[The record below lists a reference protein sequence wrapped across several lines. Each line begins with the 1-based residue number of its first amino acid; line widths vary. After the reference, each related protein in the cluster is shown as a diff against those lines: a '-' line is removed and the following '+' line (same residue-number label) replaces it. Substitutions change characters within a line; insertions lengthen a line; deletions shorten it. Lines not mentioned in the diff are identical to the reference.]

1 MGRRPQSARFMPGVL
16 VFPGGALEPQD
27 EVCSGF
33 PEAFATP
40 PRGIDRAS
48 RRLFPALVRCAL
60 RELHE
65 ETGLLV
71 TAVDSGPSA
80 APGPTWQ
87 SYAAAGASPDFG
99 ALRLVFRAVTP
110 ASSPIRFDTRF
121 FFASEATTLGALK
134 GSGELEDLEWLPL
147 AALDALPLRQV
158 TRQALGE
165 AVESGAEGGPAR
177 PLRTLR

>member
-1 MGRRPQSARFMPGVL
+1 MPGVL

-27 EVCSGF
+27 EASSGF
-33 PEAFATP
+33 PEAFAAP
-40 PRGIDRAS
+40 PQGIDAAS
-48 RRLFPALVRCAL
+48 RRLYPALVRCAL

-71 TAVDSGPSA
+71 TALDSSAPAALGPA
-80 APGPTWQ
+80 WQ
-87 SYAAAGASPDFG
+87 PYAAAGKSPDFG

-165 AVESGAEGGPAR
+165 ALESGSGDRPAR
-177 PLRTLR
+177 PFRTLR